1 MGSQI
6 SHIVEFIIGKIIELI
21 NNFLPMEFMNNPIM
35 IRGLVQATWET
46 IWMLLISGSIALVL
60 GLVVGV
66 IVTVTNKDGLLE
78 NKVLYFIFDKFINFF
93 RAVPFVILIPL
104 MMGLSRLLVGTATGT
119 LGMIVTLVF
128 GIIPFFARQV
138 QSALADV
145 DSGLIEASISMGDS
159 PFQIITRVY
168 LRESI
173 PGLIRS
179 ISMTLVSA
187 LGLTAMAGQ
196 VGGGGLGAFAIRYG
210 YQSQE
215 VDATW
220 TTVVIILLIV
230 VIIESSANYFA
241 KKLTH

>member
-6 SHIVEFIIGKIIELI
+6 SQFFELIIGKVIELI
-21 NNFLPMEFMNNPIM
+21 DHILPMEFMNDPIM
-35 IRGLVQATWET
+35 VKELVNATWET
-46 IWMLLISGSIALVL
+46 IWMLLASGIVALLL
-60 GLVVGV
+60 GLLVGV

-78 NKVLYFIFDKFINFF
+78 NKIIYFVFDKFINFF

-104 MMGLSRLLVGTATGT
+104 MMGLSRVLVGTATGT
-119 LGMIVTLVF
+119 TGMLVTLVF

-159 PFQIITRVY
+159 PLQIITRVY
-168 LRESI
+168 IKESI

-210 YQSQE
+210 YQRHE
-215 VDATW
+215 LDATW

>member
-1 MGSQI
+1 
-6 SHIVEFIIGKIIELI
+6 
-21 NNFLPMEFMNNPIM
+21 MEFMNNPIM